1 MADNAKAIAAR
12 YLDAF
17 NKHNTK
23 ALAEITAPGFLD
35 HDPLGPGLPPG
46 AEGEL
51 AAAKMIFAA
60 FPDVLGTAEEM
71 VAEGDRVVSR
81 ITWTG
86 THKSDFMGL
95 PATGK
100 RANFKEIHVQRVVNG
115 KIVEHW
121 GVADRMTLLQQL
133 GAIPAP

>member
-1 MADNAKAIAAR
+1 M
-12 YLDAF
+12 
-17 NKHNTK
+17 
-23 ALAEITAPGFLD
+23 
-35 HDPLGPGLPPG
+35 
-46 AEGEL
+46 
-51 AAAKMIFAA
+51 
-60 FPDVLGTAEEM
+60 
-71 VAEGDRVVSR
+71 VSR

-100 RANFKEIHVQRVVNG
+100 RVNFSEIHVQRVVNG

-121 GVADRMTLLQQL
+121 GVADRVTLLQQL